1 MFPRVILHNG
11 VSVDGRLDWFTGDIG
26 LYYELVATFEADAT
40 LCGSNTILA
49 AAPTATEDT
58 DHSNE
63 KSAPP
68 EHWLA
73 IVDSRGRISNLAWLR
88 RQPYWRDIIMLCSAD
103 TPATYVDDLR
113 RQKIEFI
120 VAGQNRVDLR
130 QALAELK
137 SRYGVNRLRIDS
149 GGTLNG
155 VLLRAGLVNEVSLLV
170 NPALVGG
177 TSPGSIYT
185 APDLT
190 SGEGIIPLRL
200 THLERQRDDTVWL
213 RYEVVK

>member
-1 MFPRVILHNG
+1 MLPRVILHNG
-11 VSVDGRLDWFTGDIG
+11 VSADGRLDWFTGDIG
-26 LYYELVATFEADAT
+26 LYYELAAAFEVDAT

-49 AAPTATEDT
+49 APTATEAA

-63 KSAPP
+63 EIVPP
-68 EHWLA
+68 DHWLV
-73 IVDSRGRISNLAWLR
+73 IVDSRGRIFNLEWLR
-88 RQPYWRDIIMLCSAD
+88 RQPYWRDVIMLCSTA
-103 TPATYVDDLR
+103 TPAAYVDDLR
-113 RQKIEFI
+113 RRKIELI
-120 VAGQNRVDLR
+120 VAGTNHVDVR
-130 QALAELK
+130 QALVELK
-137 SRYGVNRLRIDS
+137 ARYGINRLRIDS

-155 VLLRAGLVNEVSLLV
+155 VLLRAGLVDEISLLV

-190 SGEGIIPLRL
+190 SDEGIIQLRL
-200 THLERQRDDTVWL
+200 THLERLRDHAVWL